1 MTEQPA
7 LTENEVLAATDELMN
22 AFRQTDCEAYFACF
36 TSDATFVFPD
46 QDARLENRVAYEHLW
61 AEWVASGWQVL
72 ECTSTDRRVQLA
84 GDTAVLSHTVRTRI
98 ATGEDEGED
107 EGENE
112 GEDDGEGDGGRTG
125 TDELHERET
134 IVFHRQAGGR
144 LLAVHEHLSGAPAA
158 AG

>member
-7 LTENEVLAATDELMN
+7 LTENEVLAATDALID
-22 AFRQTDCEAYFACF
+22 AFQQTDGEAYFACF
-36 TSDATFVFPD
+36 ESDATFIFPD

-98 ATGEDEGED
+98 ATGE
-107 EGENE
+107 NE